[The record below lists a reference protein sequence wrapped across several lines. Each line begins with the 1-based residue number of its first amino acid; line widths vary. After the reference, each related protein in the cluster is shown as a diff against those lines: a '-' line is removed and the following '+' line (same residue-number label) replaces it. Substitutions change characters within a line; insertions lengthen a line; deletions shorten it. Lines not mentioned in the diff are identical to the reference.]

1 MQGPLSLH
9 KLKSGNK
16 IRTRQPTSGQ
26 HDGSYALLHPTR
38 GLVRRVCFVFLLADR
53 SKKKIALFSLLR
65 LPLTWR
71 GRCLFPMPD
80 HVHVSC
86 ILPNQMNMQDSDFQR
101 KKQRGCIHGD
111 KNYKKVPYDN
121 FPTKNKKKKKKRVY
135 NYKVRCRDLPKQA
148 EMKRLR
154 KRLGVKVKDA
164 LNQSIRR
171 WKGLK

>member
-1 MQGPLSLH
+1 MARMRCCTGP
-9 KLKSGNK
+9 G
-16 IRTRQPTSGQ
+16 
-26 HDGSYALLHPTR
+26 

-111 KNYKKVPYDN
+111 KNYKSAIWQFSNQKQ
-121 FPTKNKKKKKKRVY
+121 KKKKRVY
-135 NYKVRCRDLPKQA
+135 KVQCRDLPKQA